1 MPEFEKEGVC
11 MIGLGTILNVV
22 AILVGGI
29 IGLVF
34 SRAISPRYQETLMQA
49 IGVCVIFVGIGGA
62 VEGMM
67 TVTADRLQS
76 GGTMMIVI
84 SYAVGSLVGEWINL
98 EQRIEQFGS
107 WLKVKTGNAKEKR
120 FVDAFVTAS
129 LTVCIGAMAIVGS
142 IQDGLSGDHSTLALK
157 AILDMVII
165 CVMSASMGRGCL
177 FSALPVGILQGT
189 VTLLAR
195 AIQPVMTD
203 AALTN
208 LSLTGSILIFCV
220 GVNLLW
226 EKKLKVANMLP
237 SIVVAVLCAFVGV

>member
-11 MIGLGTILNVV
+11 MIGWGTILNVV

-67 TVTADRLQS
+67 TVTADRLQN

-142 IQDGLSGDHSTLALK
+142 MQDGLSGDYSTLALK

-195 AIQPVMTD
+195 AIQPIMTD